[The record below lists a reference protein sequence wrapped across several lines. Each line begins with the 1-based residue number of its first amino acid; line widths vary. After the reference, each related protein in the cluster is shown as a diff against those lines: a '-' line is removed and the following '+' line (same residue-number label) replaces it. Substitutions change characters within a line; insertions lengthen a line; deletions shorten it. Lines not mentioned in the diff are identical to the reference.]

1 MFRTLFMALAILAL
15 GLVGTAY
22 ADADNVSALGSEEG
36 ADNVFLRNM
45 TANSTH
51 FAAVFRCT
59 NPASGGG
66 GSMSTSITD
75 CCNPGDIW
83 RATITNKRSLAGVAT
98 DLFAHTAN
106 VGTAAGSAAFP
117 PGTFAV
123 DATISHDIGNQVIFT
138 TGNNIPAV
146 GGTPAGLTGRVS
158 TPGFNPVVCV
168 LRGCLNGA
176 C

>member
-1 MFRTLFMALAILAL
+1 MFRTVFMVLAILAL

-22 ADADNVSALGSEEG
+22 ADNVSGLGSSEG
-36 ADNVFLRNM
+36 ADNVFLRGM
-45 TANSTH
+45 TANTTH

-59 NPASGGG
+59 NPSSGGG
-66 GSMSTSITD
+66 GSMSTSIAD
-75 CCNPGDIW
+75 CCISGDVL

-106 VGTAAGSAAFP
+106 VGTASGSAAFAP
-117 PGTFAV
+117 DVFAP

-138 TGNNIPAV
+138 SGNNMP
-146 GGTPAGLTGRVS
+146 GGLPAGLTGRVS
-158 TPGFNPVVCV
+158 TPSTNPVVCV
-168 LRGCLNGA
+168 LRGCLNGS